1 MFLRKI
7 ATIIFFITILL
18 LIYFLKP
25 SLMFSKDGTI
35 KNFGYTDD
43 TSVITIYIAIP
54 IIAIICYIIVLSL
67 ELVYT

>member
-1 MFLRKI
+1 
-7 ATIIFFITILL
+7 
-18 LIYFLKP
+18 
-25 SLMFSKDGTI
+25 MFSKDGTI